1 MVFIQERKSKGA
13 VYLYLGKSVRIGK
26 RVFKISKYLG
36 KKSNLNSAGINEEV
50 KKFTSETDQNA
61 VSFIVGQVEKKYSPF
76 TYPLSLEEI
85 KKIEEMN
92 LKYREIKKSLNKK
105 DWADVKK
112 RFISNFVFE
121 SNALEGNSLTLK
133 NFSEIVFED
142 RISASA
148 DLREVYDAKNSYFV
162 FSKLFNANKEITE
175 SFIIDLH
182 KRLVKNIDERIGYKK
197 IPNVILGRMIDL
209 TPPDKVPGEMKK
221 LLEWYDVNKRKIYPL
236 ELAFKFH
243 HRFER
248 IHPFADGNGRV
259 GRMLLNYILIKNGYY
274 PIIIRRTH
282 RDKYIKALQAADGQQ
297 YIPLM
302 RFSLEKTKET
312 YRKFFEVYYNYV

>member
-1 MVFIQERKSKGA
+1 MVFLQERETKGA

-26 RVFKISKYLG
+26 KVFKISKYLG
-36 KKSNLNSAGINEEV
+36 KKSNFSKAKINEEV
-50 KKFTSETDQNA
+50 KKFTLEADQGA
-61 VSFIVGQVEKKYSPF
+61 VSFIVEQVEKKYSPF
-76 TYPLSLEEI
+76 AYPLSLEEI

-92 LKYREIKKSLNKK
+92 LKYREIKSSLNKK

-133 NFSEIVFED
+133 NFSEIVFEN

-175 SFIIDLH
+175 QFIIDLH

-197 IPNVILGRMIDL
+197 IPNMILGRTLDL
-209 TPPDKVPGEMKK
+209 TPPDKVPSEMKK
-221 LLEWYDVNKRKIYPL
+221 LLEWYDLSRRKMHPL

-243 HRFER
+243 HKFEM

-274 PIIIRRTH
+274 PIIIRRTQ
-282 RDKYIKALQAADGQQ
+282 RDKYIKALRAADGRQ
-297 YIPLM
+297 YIPLI

-312 YRKFFEVYYNYV
+312 YRKFFEIYYKYV